1 MSEQAYPKIIVI
13 TPVRNEA
20 WGGTLVLELKRL

>member
-1 MSEQAYPKIIVI
+1 MTATPTIIVI